1 MKSQTQSQNPIEN
14 IQKIDDLFAD
24 NGIIQELV
32 KSTVETILKGEL
44 EDHLGYSFRKKKED
58 SSNRRN
64 GTYKKSIKTS
74 AGKVDLDIPRDREGS
89 YEPKI
94 LPKYEGIN
102 SKLEESIISL
112 YGKGMTTREISSHLE
127 EMYSGMEISPSM
139 ISKITDKVLDSA
151 KEWQSRAL
159 DEIYPIIFFDAIHFK
174 VRKDGKIISKAAYV
188 CLGIN
193 SDGMKDILGIYIGQN
208 ESSSFWLS
216 VLTDLQNR
224 GVQDILIASIDGLK
238 GFPEAIRSIFPKTE
252 IQTCIVHQIRNSLKY
267 VGSKYQKEF
276 LKDLKPVYQAA
287 TEELAIENLNQLS
300 SKWEDRYPVVV
311 NSWKNNWD
319 TLSTYFKYSEP
330 IRKIIYTTNI
340 IENVHRQMRKATK
353 NRSVFPTDDS
363 LFKLLYL
370 VSKDVS
376 KKWTTPKWN
385 WGQVISQLSIF
396 FEDRISLD
404 LM

>member
-1 MKSQTQSQNPIEN
+1 MKAQNQPETPFDGIKN
-14 IQKIDDLFAD
+14 LDDLFRE
-24 NGIIQELV
+24 NGIVQNLV

-44 EDHLGYSFRKKKED
+44 EDHLGYSFRKKTKPI
-58 SSNRRN
+58 SNRRN
-64 GTYKKSIKTS
+64 GSYKKAIKTS

-94 LPKYEGIN
+94 LPKYEGVN

-127 EMYSGMEISPSM
+127 QMYEGMEISPSM

-151 KEWQSRAL
+151 KEWQARPL

-193 SDGMKDILGIYIGQN
+193 SDGIKDILGIYIGEN

-216 VLTDLQNR
+216 VLTDLNNR
-224 GVQDILIASIDGLK
+224 GVYDILIASVDGLR
-238 GFPEAIRSIFPKTE
+238 GFPEAIKSIFPKTE
-252 IQTCIVHQIRNSLKY
+252 VQTCIVHQIRNSLKY

-276 LKDLKPVYQAA
+276 LRDLKPVYQAA
-287 TEELAIENLNQLS
+287 TEELAIQNLEALAA
-300 SKWEDRYPVVV
+300 KWEDRYPVVI
-311 NSWKNNWD
+311 NSWKNNWE

-330 IRKIIYTTNI
+330 IRKMIYTTNV

-363 LFKLLYL
+363 LFKLLFL
-370 VSKDVS
+370 VSREIS
-376 KKWTTPKWN
+376 KKWNTPKWN
-385 WGQVISQLSIF
+385 WGQVISQLSIH
-396 FEDRISLD
+396 FEGRIKLD

>member
-1 MKSQTQSQNPIEN
+1 MNTEKQSQKTFLN
-14 IQKIDDLFAD
+14 IQNLDDLFAE
-24 NGIIQELV
+24 NGFIQNLV
-32 KSTVETILKGEL
+32 KSTVETILKSEL
-44 EDHLGYSFRKKKED
+44 EDHLGYSYRQKKEP

-64 GTYKKSIKTS
+64 GSYKKTLKTS
-74 AGKVDLDIPRDREGS
+74 AGKVNIEIPRDRDGS

-127 EMYSGMEISPSM
+127 EMYLGMEISPSL
-139 ISKITDKVLDSA
+139 ISKITDKVLESA
-151 KEWQSRAL
+151 KEWQSRPL
-159 DEIYPIIFFDAIHFK
+159 YEVYPIVFFDAIHFK
-174 VRKDGKIISKAAYV
+174 VRKDGKIVSKAAYI

-193 SDGMKDILGIYIGQN
+193 SDGIKDILGIYIGEN

-238 GFPEAIRSIFPKTE
+238 GFPESIKTIFPKTE

-276 LKDLKPVYQAA
+276 LSNLKPVYQAT
-287 TEELAIENLNQLS
+287 TEELALENLNNLEE
-300 SKWEDRYPVVV
+300 KWGKQYPVVI
-311 NSWKNNWD
+311 NSWKNNWE

-330 IRKIIYTTNI
+330 IKKMIYTTNI
-340 IENVHRQMRKATK
+340 IENIHRQMRKVTK
-353 NRSVFPTDDS
+353 NRSIFPTDDS

-370 VSKDVS
+370 VSRDIS

-385 WGQVISQLSIF
+385 WGQVISQLSIH
-396 FEDRISLD
+396 FEGRVKLD
-404 LM
+404 LI